1 MIVLD
6 FLLFSW
12 IWDHVLCGCDLLH
25 EKADLTRAFIEF
37 YSFVPEKIDVGQ
49 MARMLILWIL

>member
-1 MIVLD
+1 MLD